1 MNLNELPW
9 WKENYETNHLMN
21 CDFFEYLNNKEVLE
35 RLNSFPLT
43 KNLTISFL
51 EKYVSGINLIKLTTS
66 KFKGKIYRINPR
78 DSLNFEIMIN
88 SNNSLKEKAS
98 TLIHECIH
106 GIYRVVGNGDDS
118 TIEKRLCEY
127 ESSFYNKNEKFSKK
141 LFKKYTKLKRN

>member
-66 KFKGKIYRINPR
+66 KFKGKIYRINP
-78 DSLNFEIMIN
+78 
-88 SNNSLKEKAS
+88 NNSLKEKAS